1 MEWGGK
7 PPPLHKN
14 KMLRIP
20 PSLKH
25 KKFFYLWLGQL
36 ISITGTQMQLW
47 ALFWH
52 INQIDKNPI
61 ALGGIGVARILPV
74 IIFSLIGGALAD
86 SVDRR
91 KVMFA
96 TQSIAALLALTLA
109 LFTQFGQITI
119 WHIYIITALQAVV
132 VAFDGPSRQ
141 ALIPNLLPKED
152 LPNAFSMTFT
162 AFQAGAVIGPA
173 LTGFFIAGFGQ
184 EAVYYF
190 NALSFVAVLIAL
202 VMIGD
207 VPQAIGEK
215 TAGISMEA
223 IKDGIRFILSKPII
237 FSTMMV
243 DFVATFFASASTLM
257 PIIAKDVLNVGVVEY
272 GYLSAASA
280 VGAVAVALVIS
291 QIKEIRKQGLV
302 FVIAVIIFGIA
313 TIIFGITRSFVVAWL
328 AIAITGG
335 ADGVS
340 TIVRNTIRQLQT
352 PDHVRGRMTSINQIF
367 FMGGP
372 QLGEIEA
379 GAVAQF
385 FGAPFAVITGG
396 IGCIIGTLLIIWKW
410 PQLREYNGDEPIEA
424 GGSSPSPSTG
434 ASIIANRVRKQ

>member
-1 MEWGGK
+1 M
-7 PPPLHKN
+7 H
-14 KMLRIP
+14 IP

-52 INQIDKNPI
+52 VNQLDDNPI
-61 ALGGIGVARILPV
+61 ALGGIGMARFLPV
-74 IIFSLIGGALAD
+74 VIFSLIGGALAD

-91 KVMFA
+91 RVMFT

-109 LFTQFGQITI
+109 LFTQFGQVTI
-119 WHIYIITALQAVV
+119 WHIYFITALQAVV

-141 ALIPNLLPKED
+141 ALIPNLVPKKD

-173 LTGFFIAGFGQ
+173 LSGVFIASFGQ

-190 NALSFVAVLIAL
+190 NALSFAAVLLAL
-202 VMIGD
+202 FMIGD
-207 VPQAIGEK
+207 VPQSIAEK
-215 TAGISMEA
+215 SAGVSLNSIA
-223 IKDGIRFILSKPII
+223 DGIRFILSKPII
-237 FSTMMV
+237 FSTMMI

-291 QIKEIRKQGLV
+291 QVKEIRRQGTV
-302 FVIAVIIFGIA
+302 FVTAVIVFGIA
-313 TIIFGITRSFVVAWL
+313 TIIFGVTKSFIVAWL
-328 AIAITGG
+328 AIAVTGG

-379 GAVAQF
+379 GAIAQF
-385 FGAPFAVITGG
+385 FGAPFAVVTGG
-396 IGCIIGTLLIIWKW
+396 IGCILGALWIVWKW
-410 PQLREYNGDEPIEA
+410 PQLKTYNGDEPMLA
-424 GGSSPSPSTG
+424 GAT
-434 ASIIANRVRKQ
+434 AD

>member
-1 MEWGGK
+1 
-7 PPPLHKN
+7 
-14 KMLRIP
+14 MLRIP

-96 TQSIAALLALTLA
+96 TQSVAAVLALILA

-202 VMIGD
+202 LMIGE

-291 QIKEIRKQGLV
+291 QIKEIRKQGKV
-302 FVIAVIIFGIA
+302 FLIAVIIFGIA
-313 TIIFGITRSFVVAWL
+313 TIIFGITKSFIVAWL
-328 AIAITGG
+328 AIAVTGG

-379 GAVAQF
+379 GGVAQF

-396 IGCIIGTLLIIWKW
+396 IGCIVGTLLIIWKW
-410 PQLREYNGDEPIEA
+410 PQLKDYNGDEPIEA
-424 GGSSPSPSTG
+424 GGSLPSPSTG

>member
-1 MEWGGK
+1 M
-7 PPPLHKN
+7 H
-14 KMLRIP
+14 IP
-20 PSLKH
+20 PSLTH

-52 INQIDKNPI
+52 INQLDENPI
-61 ALGGIGVARILPV
+61 ALGGIGVARILPI

-91 KVMFA
+91 KVMFV

-109 LFTQFGQITI
+109 LFTQFGQVTI

-141 ALIPNLLPKED
+141 ALIPNLVPKKD

-173 LTGFFIAGFGQ
+173 LTGFVIAYFAQ

-190 NALSFVAVLIAL
+190 NAISFVAVLFAL
-202 VMIGD
+202 FMIGD
-207 VPQAIGEK
+207 VPQAIAEK
-215 TAGISMEA
+215 TSGISLDA
-223 IKDGIRFILSKPII
+223 IKDGIRFILAKPII

-280 VGAVAVALVIS
+280 VGAVVVALVIS
-291 QIKEIRKQGLV
+291 QVKEIRRQGMV
-302 FVIAVIIFGIA
+302 FVVAVIIFGIA
-313 TIIFGITRSFVVAWL
+313 TIIFGITRSFIVAWF
-328 AIAITGG
+328 AIAVTGG

-340 TIVRNTIRQLQT
+340 TIIRNTIRQLQT

-372 QLGEIEA
+372 QLGEVEA
-379 GAVAQF
+379 GTVAQF
-385 FGAPFAVITGG
+385 LGAPFAVITGG
-396 IGCIIGTLLIIWKW
+396 IGCIVGTLWIIWKY
-410 PQLREYNGDEPIEA
+410 PQLRTYNGDEPIEA
-424 GGSSPSPSTG
+424 GGSLPSPSTG

>member
-1 MEWGGK
+1 M
-7 PPPLHKN
+7 H
-14 KMLRIP
+14 IP

-52 INQIDKNPI
+52 INQLDENPM

-86 SVDRR
+86 SFDRR

-96 TQSIAALLALTLA
+96 TQSIAAVLALTLA

-119 WHIYIITALQAVV
+119 WHIYVITALQAVV

-173 LTGFFIAGFGQ
+173 MSGFFIAGFGQ

-190 NALSFVAVLIAL
+190 NAISFVAVLVAL
-202 VMIGD
+202 LLIGD
-207 VPQAIGEK
+207 VPQVIGEK

-257 PIIAKDVLNVGVVEY
+257 PIIAKDVLDVGVVEY

-291 QIKEIRKQGLV
+291 QIKEIRKQGMV
-302 FVIAVIIFGIA
+302 FVTAVVIFGIA
-313 TIIFGITRSFVVAWL
+313 TIIFGITKSFILAWL
-328 AIAITGG
+328 AIAVTGG

-396 IGCIIGTLLIIWKW
+396 IGCIVGTMLIIWKW
-410 PQLREYNGDEPIEA
+410 PQLREYNGDEPILA
-424 GGSSPSPSTG
+424 GSTSTPSVG
-434 ASIIANRVRKQ
+434 ASIISNRVRKQ

>member
-1 MEWGGK
+1 
-7 PPPLHKN
+7 
-14 KMLRIP
+14 MLRIP

-96 TQSIAALLALTLA
+96 TQSIAAVLALTLA

-190 NALSFVAVLIAL
+190 NAISFVAVLVAL
-202 VMIGD
+202 FLIGD

-313 TIIFGITRSFVVAWL
+313 TIIFGITRSFIVAWL

-410 PQLREYNGDEPIEA
+410 SQLREYNGDEPIEA
-424 GGSSPSPSTG
+424 GGSLPSPSTG
-434 ASIIANRVRKQ
+434 ASIISNRVRKQ

>member
-1 MEWGGK
+1 
-7 PPPLHKN
+7 
-14 KMLRIP
+14 MLQIP

-36 ISITGTQMQLW
+36 ISVTGTQMQLW

-52 INQIDKNPI
+52 VNELDKNPM
-61 ALGGIGVARILPV
+61 ALGGIGVARFLPV
-74 IIFSLIGGALAD
+74 VIFSLIGGALAD
-86 SVDRR
+86 SIDRR
-91 KVMFA
+91 KVMFT
-96 TQSIAALLALTLA
+96 TQSIAALLALGLA
-109 LFTQFGQITI
+109 VFTQFGQITI
-119 WHIYIITALQAVV
+119 WHIYVITALQAVV

-141 ALIPNLLPKED
+141 ALIPNLLPKKD
-152 LPNAFSMTFT
+152 LPNGFSMTFT
-162 AFQAGAVIGPA
+162 AFQAGAMLGPA
-173 LTGFFIAGFGQ
+173 LSGIIIATFGQ
-184 EAVYYF
+184 SAVYYF
-190 NALSFVAVLIAL
+190 NAISFGAVLLAL
-202 VMIGD
+202 FMIGD
-207 VPQAIGEK
+207 VPQTIAQ
-215 TAGISMEA
+215 TSAGVSLES
-223 IKDGIRFILSKPII
+223 IKDGIRYILSKPII

-280 VGAVAVALVIS
+280 VGAVIVALVFS
-291 QIKEIRKQGLV
+291 QIKELRKQGKIFLG
-302 FVIAVIIFGIA
+302 AVIVFGIA
-313 TIIFGITRSFVVAWL
+313 TVIFGVTRSLVVAWL
-328 AIAITGG
+328 AIAVTGG
-335 ADGVS
+335 ADGAS

-396 IGCIIGTLLIIWKW
+396 IGCIVGTILIAWKW
-410 PQLREYNGDEPIEA
+410 PQLQHYNGDEPIEA
-424 GGSSPSPSTG
+424 GESSTPSAG
-434 ASIIANRVRKQ
+434 ASMIANRVRKQ

>member
-1 MEWGGK
+1 MT
-7 PPPLHKN
+7 LH
-14 KMLRIP
+14 IP
-20 PSLKH
+20 PSLHH

-52 INQIDKNPI
+52 VNQLNENPI
-61 ALGGIGVARILPV
+61 ALGGIGMARILPV
-74 IIFSLIGGALAD
+74 VFFSLIGGALAD
-86 SVDRR
+86 SRDRR
-91 KVMFA
+91 RVMFT
-96 TQSIAALLALTLA
+96 TQSLAALLALTLA
-109 LFTQFGQITI
+109 LFTQFGRVTI
-119 WHIYIITALQAVV
+119 WHIYLITALQAVV

-141 ALIPNLLPKED
+141 ALIPNLVPKKD

-173 LTGFFIAGFGQ
+173 LSGIIIALFGQ
-184 EAVYYF
+184 EAVYYV
-190 NALSFVAVLIAL
+190 NALSFGAVLLAL
-202 VMIGD
+202 AMIGD
-207 VPQAIGEK
+207 VPQSIAEK
-215 TAGISMEA
+215 SAGVSLDS

-237 FSTMMV
+237 LSTMLV

-257 PIIAKDVLNVGVVEY
+257 PIIAKDVLDVGVVEY

-291 QIKEIRKQGLV
+291 QVKEIRRQGWV
-302 FVIAVIIFGIA
+302 FVVSVIVFGIA
-313 TIIFGITRSFVVAWL
+313 TIVFGLTRSFVVAWL
-328 AIAITGG
+328 AIAVTGG

-385 FGAPFAVITGG
+385 FGAPFAVLTGG
-396 IGCIIGTLLIIWKW
+396 IGCIAGTLLIIWKW
-410 PQLREYNGDEPIEA
+410 PQLRNYNGDEPMLA
-424 GGSSPSPSTG
+424 GAT
-434 ASIIANRVRKQ
+434 AD